1 MELLIYFLLLLA
13 LILIGVPI
21 AFSLLISAAVYVICF
36 STLDPIIIPQKMQYG
51 LNLFVLLAI
60 PFFLMLG
67 EVMGRAGI
75 TGRLVDLAN
84 AIVGHVRGGMAHVNI
99 VTSMLM
105 AGIQGTAAADTAAV
119 GSMLIPA
126 MKKDKYEPNFAA
138 AITAASSAIGPIIP
152 PSLAMVIYGSLG
164 NVSVGRLF
172 LGGAIPG
179 FILGI
184 YLMIYSYLV
193 AKKRNYGSS
202 HGQEGF
208 SIKRLG
214 RSLKAGFLPLL
225 IPIIIIGGIVGGVFT
240 ATESGAVATMVA
252 IILGVFV
259 YRRLGWK
266 ELVDSVRSTIYM
278 MGSVL
283 IIIAAAATFGWI
295 LSIEGAGD
303 LLSES
308 LYRISKNP
316 ILIML
321 IMNALLLILGC
332 FIETVAL
339 LILLT
344 PILLP
349 VAVKVGYD
357 PVHFGVIMVF
367 NLTIG
372 LTTPPLGLCI
382 FIASGIAGIS
392 VKDFMR
398 EMFFLYVPLI
408 LGLLT
413 TVFLPKLVMFLP
425 HNEFYRSLI
434 AFLTVELE

>member
-13 LILIGVPI
+13 LILIGLPI

-425 HNEFYRSLI
+425 NLLMPVR
-434 AFLTVELE
+434 

>member
-1 MELLIYFLLLLA
+1 MELLIYFFLLLF
-13 LILIGVPI
+13 LILLGTPIG
-21 AFSLLISAAVYVICF
+21 FSLLISAAVYVIF
-36 STLDPIIIPQKMQYG
+36 LSSLDPIIIPQKMQYG

-67 EVMGRAGI
+67 EIMGRAGI

-84 AIVGHVRGGMAHVNI
+84 AMVGHIRGGMAHVNI

-105 AGIQGTAAADTAAV
+105 AGIQGTATADTAAV

-126 MKKDKYEPNFAA
+126 MIKDKYAPNFAA
-138 AITAASSAIGPIIP
+138 AITAASSAVGPIIP
-152 PSLAMVIYGSLG
+152 PSLAMVIYGSMG

-179 FILGI
+179 LILGV

-193 AKKRNYGSS
+193 AKRRNYGATQ
-202 HGQEGF
+202 GQESF
-208 SIKRLG
+208 SIKRFY
-214 RSLKAGFLPLL
+214 RNLKSGFLPLL
-225 IPIIIIGGIVGGVFT
+225 IPIIIVGGIVGGVFT
-240 ATESGAVATMVA
+240 PTESGAVATMVA

-259 YRRLGWK
+259 YRTIGLR
-266 ELVDSVRSTIYM
+266 ELIRGALKTIYM

-283 IIIAAAATFGWI
+283 IIVSAAATFGWI

-303 LLSES
+303 LLGDS
-308 LYRISKNP
+308 LLRISKNP
-316 ILIML
+316 IVVML
-321 IMNALLLILGC
+321 VINLLLLTLGC

-349 VAVKVGYD
+349 VVVKVGYD
-357 PVHFGVIMVF
+357 PIHFGVIMVF
-367 NLTIG
+367 NLTVG

-382 FIASGIAGIS
+382 FVASGIAGIS

-398 EMFFLYVPLI
+398 EMFPLYIPLL

-413 TVFLPKLVMFLP
+413 TILFPRLVMFLP
-425 HNEFYRSLI
+425 NLLMPTR
-434 AFLTVELE
+434 

>member
-1 MELLIYFLLLLA
+1 MELLMYFLLLLF
-13 LILIGVPI
+13 LILVGTPIG
-21 AFSLLISAAVYVICF
+21 FSLLISAAVYVIFF
-36 STLDPIIIPQKMQYG
+36 SSLDPIIIPQKMQYG

-84 AIVGHVRGGMAHVNI
+84 AMVGHIRGGMAHVNI

-105 AGIQGTAAADTAAV
+105 AGIQGTATADTAAV

-126 MKKDKYEPNFAA
+126 MIKDRYAPNFAA
-138 AITAASSAIGPIIP
+138 AITAASSAVGPIIP
-152 PSLAMVIYGSLG
+152 PSLAMVIYGSMG

-179 FILGI
+179 FILGA
-184 YLMIYSYLV
+184 YLMVYSYLL
-193 AKKRNYGSS
+193 AKRRNFGAIQG
-202 HGQEGF
+202 HEGF
-208 SIKRLG
+208 SLKRLY
-214 RSLKAGFLPLL
+214 RSLRSGFLPLM
-225 IPIIIIGGIVGGVFT
+225 IPIIVVGGIVGGVFT
-240 ATESGAVATMVA
+240 PTESGAVATMVA

-259 YRRLGWK
+259 YRRIGWR
-266 ELVDSVRSTIYM
+266 ELADSALNTIYM

-283 IIIAAAATFGWI
+283 IIVAGAATFGWI
-295 LSIEGAGD
+295 LSIEGAGE
-303 LLSES
+303 LLGDN
-308 LYRISKNP
+308 LLRISKNP
-316 ILIML
+316 IIIML
-321 IMNALLLILGC
+321 IINALLLIFGC

-349 VAVKVGYD
+349 VVVKVGYD

-382 FIASGIAGIS
+382 FVASGIADIS

-398 EMFFLYVPLI
+398 EMFPLYIPLL

-413 TVFLPKLVMFLP
+413 TVLSPRLVMFLP
-425 HNEFYRSLI
+425 NLLMPIR
-434 AFLTVELE
+434 

>member
-357 PVHFGVIMVF
+357 PIHFGVIMVF

-425 HNEFYRSLI
+425 NLLMPVR
-434 AFLTVELE
+434 

>member
-21 AFSLLISAAVYVICF
+21 AFSLLASAAVYVIFF

-84 AIVGHVRGGMAHVNI
+84 AIVGHIRGGMAHVNI

-126 MKKDKYEPNFAA
+126 MIEDNYSPNFAA

-184 YLMIYSYLV
+184 YLMIYSYLI

-202 HGQEGF
+202 QGQEGF
-208 SIKRLG
+208 STKRLG

-266 ELVDSVRSTIYM
+266 EMVDSVRSTIYL

-283 IIIAAAATFGWI
+283 IIIAGAATFGWI

-303 LLSES
+303 LLSET
-308 LYRISKNP
+308 LYRISNNP

-321 IMNALLLILGC
+321 IINALLLILGC

-349 VAVKVGYD
+349 IATRVGYD

-392 VKDFMR
+392 VKDFMQ
-398 EMFFLYVPLI
+398 EMFLLYIPLL

-413 TVFLPKLVMFLP
+413 TIFFPKLVMFLP
-425 HNEFYRSLI
+425 NLLMPVR
-434 AFLTVELE
+434 

>member
-1 MELLIYFLLLLA
+1 MELMIYSLVLIV
-13 LILIGVPI
+13 LILLGTPIG
-21 AFSLLISAAVYVICF
+21 FSLLLSAAIYVIFF
-36 STLDPIIIPQKMQYG
+36 SPLEPIILPQKMQYG

-67 EVMGRAGI
+67 EVMGRSGI

-84 AIVGHVRGGMAHVNI
+84 ALVGHIRGGMAHVNI

-105 AGIQGTAAADTAAV
+105 AGIQGTATADTAAV

-126 MKKDKYEPNFAA
+126 MKRDKYAPNFAA
-138 AITAASSAIGPIIP
+138 AVTAASSAIGPIIP
-152 PSLAMVIYGSLG
+152 PSLAMVIYGSMG

-179 FILGI
+179 ILLGI
-184 YLMIYSYLV
+184 YLGIY
-193 AKKRNYGSS
+193 
-202 HGQEGF
+202 
-208 SIKRLG
+208 KRLG
-214 RSLKAGFLPLL
+214 RSLRSGFLPLL
-225 IPIIIIGGIVGGVFT
+225 IPVIIVGGIVGGVFT
-240 ATESGAVATMVA
+240 PTESGAVATMVA
-252 IILGVFV
+252 IILGAFV
-259 YRRLGWK
+259 YRRLGWR
-266 ELVDSVRSTIYM
+266 ELLDSVRSTIYM

-283 IIIAAAATFGWI
+283 IIVAAAATFGWI

-308 LYRISKNP
+308 LSRISKNP
-316 ILIML
+316 LVIMF
-321 IMNALLLILGC
+321 IINAILLILGC

-349 VAVKVGYD
+349 IVVSVGYD

-367 NLTIG
+367 NVTIG

-398 EMFFLYVPLI
+398 EMFPLYIPLL

-413 TVFLPKLVMFLP
+413 TVLFPKLVMFLP
-425 HNEFYRSLI
+425 NLLMPMR
-434 AFLTVELE
+434 

>member
-105 AGIQGTAAADTAAV
+105 AGIQGTATADTAAV
-119 GSMLIPA
+119 GSLLIPA
-126 MKKDKYEPNFAA
+126 MKRDKYAPNFAA

-266 ELVDSVRSTIYM
+266 ELADSVRSTIYM

-425 HNEFYRSLI
+425 NLLMPVR
-434 AFLTVELE
+434 

>member
-13 LILIGVPI
+13 LILIGTPI
-21 AFSLLISAAVYVICF
+21 GFSLLISAAVYVICF

-51 LNLFVLLAI
+51 LNMFVLLAI

-67 EVMGRAGI
+67 EIMGRAGI

-84 AIVGHVRGGMAHVNI
+84 ALVGHVRGGMAHVNI

-126 MKKDKYEPNFAA
+126 MKRDKYAPNFAA

-152 PSLAMVIYGSLG
+152 PSLAMVIYGSMG

-172 LGGAIPG
+172 LAGAIPG
-179 FILGI
+179 IILGI

-202 HGQEGF
+202 QGQEGF

-214 RSLKAGFLPLL
+214 RSLKSGFLPLL

-240 ATESGAVATMVA
+240 PTESGAVATVVA

-259 YRRLGWK
+259 YRRLKWK
-266 ELVDSVRSTIYM
+266 ELVDSARNTVYM

-303 LLSES
+303 LLRES
-308 LYRISKNP
+308 LYRISKTP
-316 ILIML
+316 IVIML
-321 IMNALLLILGC
+321 IINALLLLLGC

-349 VAVKVGYD
+349 VVVKVGYD

-392 VKDFMR
+392 VKDFMQ
-398 EMFFLYVPLI
+398 EMFPLYIPLI
-408 LGLLT
+408 IGLLT
-413 TVFLPKLVMFLP
+413 TILFPRLVMFLP
-425 HNEFYRSLI
+425 NLLMPIR
-434 AFLTVELE
+434 

>member
-425 HNEFYRSLI
+425 NLLMPVR
-434 AFLTVELE
+434 

>member
-60 PFFLMLG
+60 PFFLILG
-67 EVMGRAGI
+67 EIMGRAGI

-126 MKKDKYEPNFAA
+126 MIKDKYEPNFAA

-184 YLMIYSYLV
+184 YLMIYSYLI

-240 ATESGAVATMVA
+240 PTESGAVATMFA
-252 IILGVFV
+252 IVLGVFV

-295 LSIEGAGD
+295 LAIEGAGD

-316 ILIML
+316 ILVML

-367 NLTIG
+367 NLTVG

-392 VKDFMR
+392 VKDFMH
-398 EMFFLYVPLI
+398 EMFFLYVPLL

-413 TVFLPKLVMFLP
+413 TVFFPKLVMFLP
-425 HNEFYRSLI
+425 NLLMPVR
-434 AFLTVELE
+434 

>member
-1 MELLIYFLLLLA
+1 MELLMYFLLLLF
-13 LILIGVPI
+13 LILVGTPIG
-21 AFSLLISAAVYVICF
+21 FSLLISAAVYVIFF
-36 STLDPIIIPQKMQYG
+36 SSLDLIIIPQKMQYG

-84 AIVGHVRGGMAHVNI
+84 AMVGHIRGGMAHVNI

-105 AGIQGTAAADTAAV
+105 AGIQGTATADTAAV

-126 MKKDKYEPNFAA
+126 MIKDRYAPNFAA
-138 AITAASSAIGPIIP
+138 AITAASSAVGPIIP
-152 PSLAMVIYGSLG
+152 PSLAMVIYGSMG

-179 FILGI
+179 FILGA
-184 YLMIYSYLV
+184 YLMVYSYLL
-193 AKKRNYGSS
+193 AKRRNFGAIQG
-202 HGQEGF
+202 HEGF
-208 SIKRLG
+208 SLKRLY
-214 RSLKAGFLPLL
+214 RSLRSGFLPLM
-225 IPIIIIGGIVGGVFT
+225 IPIIVVGGIVGGVFT
-240 ATESGAVATMVA
+240 PTESGAVATMVA

-259 YRRLGWK
+259 YRRIGWR
-266 ELVDSVRSTIYM
+266 ELADSALNTIYM

-283 IIIAAAATFGWI
+283 IIVAGAATFGWI
-295 LSIEGAGD
+295 LSIEGAGE
-303 LLSES
+303 LLGDN
-308 LYRISKNP
+308 LLRISKNP
-316 ILIML
+316 IIIML
-321 IMNALLLILGC
+321 IINALLLIFGC

-349 VAVKVGYD
+349 VVVKVGYD

-382 FIASGIAGIS
+382 FVASGIADIS

-398 EMFFLYVPLI
+398 EMFPLYIPLL

-413 TVFLPKLVMFLP
+413 TVLSPRLVMFLP
-425 HNEFYRSLI
+425 NLLMPIR
-434 AFLTVELE
+434 

>member
-1 MELLIYFLLLLA
+1 MGLVIYFLLLLF
-13 LILIGVPI
+13 LILLGTPIG
-21 AFSLLISAAVYVICF
+21 FSLLISAAVYVIF
-36 STLDPIIIPQKMQYG
+36 LSPLDPIIIPQKMQYG

-67 EVMGRAGI
+67 EIMGRAGI

-84 AIVGHVRGGMAHVNI
+84 AMVGHIRGGMAHVNI

-105 AGIQGTAAADTAAV
+105 AGIQGTATADTAAV

-126 MKKDKYEPNFAA
+126 MKKDRYAPNFAA
-138 AITAASSAIGPIIP
+138 AITAASSAVGPIIP
-152 PSLAMVIYGSLG
+152 PSLAMVIYGSMG

-179 FILGI
+179 LILGG

-193 AKKRNYGSS
+193 AKRRNYGATQ
-202 HGQEGF
+202 GQESF
-208 SIKRLG
+208 SVKRFY
-214 RSLKAGFLPLL
+214 RNLKSGFLPLL
-225 IPIIIIGGIVGGVFT
+225 IPIIIVGGIVGGVFT
-240 ATESGAVATMVA
+240 PTESGAVATMVA
-252 IILGVFV
+252 IILGVLV
-259 YRRLGWK
+259 YRRIGLR
-266 ELVDSVRSTIYM
+266 ELIESALNTIYM

-283 IIIAAAATFGWI
+283 IIVSAAATFGWI

-303 LLSES
+303 LLGAS
-308 LYRISKNP
+308 LLRISKNP
-316 ILIML
+316 IVIMF
-321 IMNALLLILGC
+321 IINTLLLILGC

-349 VAVKVGYD
+349 VVVNVGYD
-357 PVHFGVIMVF
+357 PIHFGVIMVF
-367 NLTIG
+367 NLTVG

-382 FIASGIAGIS
+382 FVASGIAGIS

-398 EMFFLYVPLI
+398 EMFPLYIPLL

-413 TVFLPKLVMFLP
+413 TILFPRLVMFLP
-425 HNEFYRSLI
+425 NLLMPVR
-434 AFLTVELE
+434 

>member
-202 HGQEGF
+202 HGQDGF

-321 IMNALLLILGC
+321 IINALLLILGC

-349 VAVKVGYD
+349 VAVKVGFD

-425 HNEFYRSLI
+425 NLLMPVR
-434 AFLTVELE
+434 

>member
-321 IMNALLLILGC
+321 IINALLLILGC

-349 VAVKVGYD
+349 VAVKVGFD

-425 HNEFYRSLI
+425 NLLMPVR
-434 AFLTVELE
+434 

>member
-202 HGQEGF
+202 WSG
-208 SIKRLG
+208 RL
-214 RSLKAGFLPLL
+214 F
-225 IPIIIIGGIVGGVFT
+225 
-240 ATESGAVATMVA
+240 
-252 IILGVFV
+252 
-259 YRRLGWK
+259 
-266 ELVDSVRSTIYM
+266 D
-278 MGSVL
+278 
-283 IIIAAAATFGWI
+283 
-295 LSIEGAGD
+295 
-303 LLSES
+303 
-308 LYRISKNP
+308 
-316 ILIML
+316 
-321 IMNALLLILGC
+321 
-332 FIETVAL
+332 
-339 LILLT
+339 
-344 PILLP
+344 
-349 VAVKVGYD
+349 
-357 PVHFGVIMVF
+357 
-367 NLTIG
+367 
-372 LTTPPLGLCI
+372 
-382 FIASGIAGIS
+382 
-392 VKDFMR
+392 
-398 EMFFLYVPLI
+398 
-408 LGLLT
+408 
-413 TVFLPKLVMFLP
+413 
-425 HNEFYRSLI
+425 
-434 AFLTVELE
+434 

>member
-259 YRRLGWK
+259 YRRIGWK

-321 IMNALLLILGC
+321 IINALLLILGC

-398 EMFFLYVPLI
+398 EMFFLYVPLL

-425 HNEFYRSLI
+425 NLLMPVR
-434 AFLTVELE
+434 

>member
-1 MELLIYFLLLLA
+1 MELLIYSLVLIV
-13 LILIGVPI
+13 LILLGTPIG
-21 AFSLLISAAVYVICF
+21 FSLLLSAAIYVIFF
-36 STLDPIIIPQKMQYG
+36 SPLEPIILPQKMQYG

-67 EVMGRAGI
+67 EVMGRSGI

-84 AIVGHVRGGMAHVNI
+84 ALVGHIRGGMAHVNI

-105 AGIQGTAAADTAAV
+105 AGIQGTATADTAAV

-126 MKKDKYEPNFAA
+126 MKRDKYAPNFAA
-138 AITAASSAIGPIIP
+138 AVTAASSAIGPIIP
-152 PSLAMVIYGSLG
+152 PSLAMVIYGSMG

-172 LGGAIPG
+172 LGGASPG
-179 FILGI
+179 VILGI
-184 YLMIYSYLV
+184 YLGIYSYLI
-193 AKKRNYGSS
+193 AKRRNYGSS
-202 HGQEGF
+202 QGQEGF

-214 RSLKAGFLPLL
+214 RSLRSGFLPLL
-225 IPIIIIGGIVGGVFT
+225 IPVIIVGGIVGGVFT
-240 ATESGAVATMVA
+240 PTESGAVATMVA
-252 IILGVFV
+252 IILGAFV
-259 YRRLGWK
+259 YRRLGWR
-266 ELVDSVRSTIYM
+266 ELLDSVRSTIYM

-283 IIIAAAATFGWI
+283 IIVAAAATFGWI

-308 LYRISKNP
+308 LSRISKNP
-316 ILIML
+316 LVIMF
-321 IMNALLLILGC
+321 IINAILLILGC

-339 LILLT
+339 LLLLT

-349 VAVKVGYD
+349 IVVSVGYD

-367 NLTIG
+367 NVTIG

-398 EMFFLYVPLI
+398 EMFPLYIPLL

-413 TVFLPKLVMFLP
+413 TVLFPKLVMFLP
-425 HNEFYRSLI
+425 NLLMPMR
-434 AFLTVELE
+434 

>member
-1 MELLIYFLLLLA
+1 MELMIYSLVLIV
-13 LILIGVPI
+13 LILLGTPIG
-21 AFSLLISAAVYVICF
+21 FSLLLSAAIYVIFF
-36 STLDPIIIPQKMQYG
+36 SPLEPIILPQKMQYG

-67 EVMGRAGI
+67 EVMGRSGI

-84 AIVGHVRGGMAHVNI
+84 ALVGHIRGGMAHVNI

-105 AGIQGTAAADTAAV
+105 AGIQGTATADTAAV

-126 MKKDKYEPNFAA
+126 MKRDKYAPNFAA
-138 AITAASSAIGPIIP
+138 AVTAASSAIGPIIP
-152 PSLAMVIYGSLG
+152 PSLAMVIYGSMG

-179 FILGI
+179 ILLGI
-184 YLMIYSYLV
+184 YLGIYSYFI
-193 AKKRNYGSS
+193 AKRRNYGPSQ
-202 HGQEGF
+202 GQEGF

-214 RSLKAGFLPLL
+214 RSLRSGFLPLL
-225 IPIIIIGGIVGGVFT
+225 IPVIIVGGIVGGVFT
-240 ATESGAVATMVA
+240 PTESGAVATMVA
-252 IILGVFV
+252 IILGAFV
-259 YRRLGWK
+259 YRRLGWR
-266 ELVDSVRSTIYM
+266 ELLDSVRSTIYM

-283 IIIAAAATFGWI
+283 IIVAAAATFGWI

-308 LYRISKNP
+308 LSRISKNP
-316 ILIML
+316 LVIMF
-321 IMNALLLILGC
+321 IINAILLILGC

-349 VAVKVGYD
+349 IVVSVGYD

-367 NLTIG
+367 NVTIG

-398 EMFFLYVPLI
+398 EMFPLYIPLL

-413 TVFLPKLVMFLP
+413 TVLFPKLVMFLP
-425 HNEFYRSLI
+425 NLLMPMR
-434 AFLTVELE
+434 

>member
-1 MELLIYFLLLLA
+1 MELLIYFLLLLF
-13 LILIGVPI
+13 LILLGTPIG
-21 AFSLLISAAVYVICF
+21 FSLLISAAVYVIF
-36 STLDPIIIPQKMQYG
+36 LSPLDPIIIPQKMQYG

-67 EVMGRAGI
+67 EIMGRAGI
-75 TGRLVDLAN
+75 TGRLVNLAN
-84 AIVGHVRGGMAHVNI
+84 AMVGHIRGGMAHVNI

-105 AGIQGTAAADTAAV
+105 AGIQGTATADTAAV

-126 MKKDKYEPNFAA
+126 MKKDRYAPNFAA
-138 AITAASSAIGPIIP
+138 AITAASSAVGPIIP
-152 PSLAMVIYGSLG
+152 PSLAMVIYGSMG

-179 FILGI
+179 LILGA

-193 AKKRNYGSS
+193 AKRRNYGVTQ
-202 HGQEGF
+202 GQEGF
-208 SIKRLG
+208 SMKRFY
-214 RSLKAGFLPLL
+214 RNLKSGFLPLS
-225 IPIIIIGGIVGGVFT
+225 IPIIIVGGIVGGVFT
-240 ATESGAVATMVA
+240 PTESGAVATMVA

-259 YRRLGWK
+259 YRKIGLK
-266 ELVDSVRSTIYM
+266 ELVRSALKTIYM

-283 IIIAAAATFGWI
+283 IIVSAAATFGWI

-303 LLSES
+303 LLGAS
-308 LYRISKNP
+308 LLRISKNP
-316 ILIML
+316 IIVML
-321 IMNALLLILGC
+321 VINLLLLILGC

-349 VAVKVGYD
+349 VVVKVGYD
-357 PVHFGVIMVF
+357 PIHFGVIMVF
-367 NLTIG
+367 NLTVG

-382 FIASGIAGIS
+382 FVASGIAGIS

-398 EMFFLYVPLI
+398 EMFPLYIPLL

-413 TVFLPKLVMFLP
+413 TILFPRLVIFLPNLLMP
-425 HNEFYRSLI
+425 TR
-434 AFLTVELE
+434 

>member
-1 MELLIYFLLLLA
+1 MELLIYSLVLIV
-13 LILIGVPI
+13 LILLGTPIG
-21 AFSLLISAAVYVICF
+21 FSLLLSAAIYVIFF
-36 STLDPIIIPQKMQYG
+36 SPLEPIILPQKMQYG

-67 EVMGRAGI
+67 EVMGRSGI

-84 AIVGHVRGGMAHVNI
+84 ALVGHIRGGMAHVNI

-105 AGIQGTAAADTAAV
+105 AGIQGTATADTAAV

-126 MKKDKYEPNFAA
+126 MKRDKYAPNFAA
-138 AITAASSAIGPIIP
+138 AVTAASSAIGPIIP
-152 PSLAMVIYGSLG
+152 PSLAMVIYGSMG

-179 FILGI
+179 ILLGI
-184 YLMIYSYLV
+184 YLGIYCYLI
-193 AKKRNYGSS
+193 AKRRNYGSS
-202 HGQEGF
+202 QGQEGF

-214 RSLKAGFLPLL
+214 RSLRSGFLPLL
-225 IPIIIIGGIVGGVFT
+225 IPVIIVGGIVGGVFT
-240 ATESGAVATMVA
+240 PTESGAVATMVA
-252 IILGVFV
+252 IILGAFV
-259 YRRLGWK
+259 YRRLGWR
-266 ELVDSVRSTIYM
+266 ELLDSVRSTIYM

-283 IIIAAAATFGWI
+283 IIVAAAATFGWI

-308 LYRISKNP
+308 LSRISKNP
-316 ILIML
+316 LVIMF
-321 IMNALLLILGC
+321 IINGILLILGC

-339 LILLT
+339 IILLT

-349 VAVKVGYD
+349 IVVSVGYD

-367 NLTIG
+367 NVTIG

-398 EMFFLYVPLI
+398 EMFPLYIPLL

-413 TVFLPKLVMFLP
+413 TVLFPKLVMFLP
-425 HNEFYRSLI
+425 NLLMPMR
-434 AFLTVELE
+434 

>member
-1 MELLIYFLLLLA
+1 MELLIYFLLLLF
-13 LILIGVPI
+13 LILLGTPIG
-21 AFSLLISAAVYVICF
+21 FSLLISAAVYVIF
-36 STLDPIIIPQKMQYG
+36 LSPLDPIIIPQKMQYG

-67 EVMGRAGI
+67 EIMGRAGI
-75 TGRLVDLAN
+75 TGRLVNLAN
-84 AIVGHVRGGMAHVNI
+84 AMVGHIRGGMAHVNI

-105 AGIQGTAAADTAAV
+105 AGIQGTATADTAAV

-126 MKKDKYEPNFAA
+126 MKKDRYAPNFAA
-138 AITAASSAIGPIIP
+138 AITAASSAVGPIIP
-152 PSLAMVIYGSLG
+152 PSLAMVIYGSMG

-179 FILGI
+179 LILGV
-184 YLMIYSYLV
+184 YLMIYSYLI
-193 AKKRNYGSS
+193 AKRRKYGVTQ
-202 HGQEGF
+202 GQESF
-208 SIKRLG
+208 SMKRLY
-214 RSLKAGFLPLL
+214 RNLKSGFLPLL
-225 IPIIIIGGIVGGVFT
+225 IPIIIVGGIVGGVFT
-240 ATESGAVATMVA
+240 PTESGAVATMVA

-259 YRRLGWK
+259 YRKIGWR
-266 ELVDSVRSTIYM
+266 ELARSALKTIYM

-283 IIIAAAATFGWI
+283 IIVAAAATFGWI

-303 LLSES
+303 LLGDS
-308 LYRISKNP
+308 LLRISKSP
-316 ILIML
+316 IVIML
-321 IMNALLLILGC
+321 IINVLLLILGC

-349 VAVKVGYD
+349 VVIKVGYD

-367 NLTIG
+367 NLTVG
-372 LTTPPLGLCI
+372 LTPPPLGLCI
-382 FIASGIAGIS
+382 FVASGIAGIS

-398 EMFFLYVPLI
+398 EMFPLYIPLL

-413 TVFLPKLVMFLP
+413 TILFPRLVMFLP
-425 HNEFYRSLI
+425 NLVMPTR
-434 AFLTVELE
+434 

>member
-1 MELLIYFLLLLA
+1 MELLIYFFLLLA
-13 LILIGVPI
+13 LILLGAPI
-21 AFSLLISAAVYVICF
+21 AFSLLISAAVYVVCF
-36 STLDPIIIPQKMQYG
+36 SSLDPIIIPQKMQYG
-51 LNLFVLLAI
+51 LNMFVLLAI

-67 EVMGRAGI
+67 EIMGRAGI

-84 AIVGHVRGGMAHVNI
+84 ALVGHVRGGMAHVNI

-126 MKKDKYEPNFAA
+126 MKRDKYPPNFAA

-152 PSLAMVIYGSLG
+152 PSLAMVIYGSMG

-179 FILGI
+179 IILGS
-184 YLMIYSYLV
+184 YLMIYSYFV
-193 AKKRNYGSS
+193 AKHRNYGSS
-202 HGQEGF
+202 QSQEGF
-208 SIKRLG
+208 SIKRLIH
-214 RSLKAGFLPLL
+214 SLKAGFLPLM

-240 ATESGAVATMVA
+240 PTESGAVATMVA

-266 ELVDSVRSTIYM
+266 ELVESARDTIYM

-283 IIIAAAATFGWI
+283 IIVAAAATFGWI

-303 LLSES
+303 LLSDS

-316 ILIML
+316 IVIML
-321 IMNALLLILGC
+321 VINALLLLLGC

-349 VAVKVGYD
+349 VVVKVGYD

-398 EMFFLYVPLI
+398 EMFPLYIPLI

-413 TVFLPKLVMFLP
+413 TVFFPRVVMFLP
-425 HNEFYRSLI
+425 NLLMPMH
-434 AFLTVELE
+434 

>member
-13 LILIGVPI
+13 LILIGTPI
-21 AFSLLISAAVYVICF
+21 AFSLLVSAAVYVICF

-51 LNLFVLLAI
+51 LNMFVLLAI

-67 EVMGRAGI
+67 EIMGRAGI

-84 AIVGHVRGGMAHVNI
+84 ALVGHVRGGMAHVNI

-126 MKKDKYEPNFAA
+126 MIKDRYAPNFAA
-138 AITAASSAIGPIIP
+138 AVTAASSAIGPIIP
-152 PSLAMVIYGSLG
+152 PSLAMVIYGSMG

-179 FILGI
+179 IILGM

-202 HGQEGF
+202 QGQEGF

-214 RSLKAGFLPLL
+214 RSLKSGFLPLL

-240 ATESGAVATMVA
+240 PTESGAVATVVA

-259 YRRLGWK
+259 YRRLKWK
-266 ELVDSVRSTIYM
+266 ELVDSARNTVYM

-303 LLSES
+303 LLRES
-308 LYRISKNP
+308 LYRISETP
-316 ILIML
+316 IVIML
-321 IMNALLLILGC
+321 IINALLLLLGC

-349 VAVKVGYD
+349 VVVKVGYD

-392 VKDFMR
+392 VKDFMQ
-398 EMFFLYVPLI
+398 EMFPLYIPLI
-408 LGLLT
+408 IGLLT
-413 TVFLPKLVMFLP
+413 TILFPRLVMFLP
-425 HNEFYRSLI
+425 NLLMPIR
-434 AFLTVELE
+434 

>member
-202 HGQEGF
+202 HGQDGF

-425 HNEFYRSLI
+425 NLLMPVR
-434 AFLTVELE
+434 

>member
-1 MELLIYFLLLLA
+1 MELLIYFLLLLT
-13 LILIGVPI
+13 LILVGMPI

-126 MKKDKYEPNFAA
+126 MKKDKYEPSFAA

-321 IMNALLLILGC
+321 IINALLLILGC

-398 EMFFLYVPLI
+398 EMFFLYVPLL

-425 HNEFYRSLI
+425 NLLMPVR
-434 AFLTVELE
+434 

>member
-1 MELLIYFLLLLA
+1 MELLIYSLVLIV
-13 LILIGVPI
+13 LILLGTPIG
-21 AFSLLISAAVYVICF
+21 FSLLLSAAIYVIFF
-36 STLDPIIIPQKMQYG
+36 SPLEPIILPQKMQYG

-67 EVMGRAGI
+67 EVMGRSGI

-84 AIVGHVRGGMAHVNI
+84 ALVGHIRGGMAHVNI

-105 AGIQGTAAADTAAV
+105 AGIQGTATADTAAV

-126 MKKDKYEPNFAA
+126 MKRDKYAPNFAA
-138 AITAASSAIGPIIP
+138 AVTAASSAIGPIIP
-152 PSLAMVIYGSLG
+152 PSLAMVIYGSMG

-172 LGGAIPG
+172 LGGASPG
-179 FILGI
+179 ILLGI
-184 YLMIYSYLV
+184 YLGIYCYLI
-193 AKKRNYGSS
+193 AKRRNYGSS
-202 HGQEGF
+202 QGQEGF

-214 RSLKAGFLPLL
+214 RSLRSGFLPLL
-225 IPIIIIGGIVGGVFT
+225 IPVIIVGGIVGGVFT
-240 ATESGAVATMVA
+240 PTESGAVATMVA
-252 IILGVFV
+252 IILGAFV
-259 YRRLGWK
+259 YRRLGWR
-266 ELVDSVRSTIYM
+266 ELLDSVRSTIYM

-283 IIIAAAATFGWI
+283 IIVAAAATFGWI

-308 LYRISKNP
+308 LSRISKNP
-316 ILIML
+316 LVIMF
-321 IMNALLLILGC
+321 IINAILLILGC

-339 LILLT
+339 LLLLT

-349 VAVKVGYD
+349 IVVSVGYD

-367 NLTIG
+367 NVTIG

-398 EMFFLYVPLI
+398 EMFPLYIPLL

-413 TVFLPKLVMFLP
+413 TVLFPKLVMFLP
-425 HNEFYRSLI
+425 NLLMPMR
-434 AFLTVELE
+434 

>member
-1 MELLIYFLLLLA
+1 MIED
-13 LILIGVPI
+13 G
-21 AFSLLISAAVYVICF
+21 
-36 STLDPIIIPQKMQYG
+36 
-51 LNLFVLLAI
+51 
-60 PFFLMLG
+60 
-67 EVMGRAGI
+67 
-75 TGRLVDLAN
+75 
-84 AIVGHVRGGMAHVNI
+84 
-99 VTSMLM
+99 
-105 AGIQGTAAADTAAV
+105 
-119 GSMLIPA
+119 
-126 MKKDKYEPNFAA
+126 YEPNFAA

-184 YLMIYSYLV
+184 YLMIYSYLI

-202 HGQEGF
+202 YGQEGF

-240 ATESGAVATMVA
+240 ATESGAVATMIA

-259 YRRLGWK
+259 YRRLGCK

-308 LYRISKNP
+308 LFRISGNP

-321 IMNALLLILGC
+321 IINALLLILGC

-349 VAVKVGYD
+349 IVVKVGYD

-425 HNEFYRSLI
+425 NLLMPVR
-434 AFLTVELE
+434 

>member
-36 STLDPIIIPQKMQYG
+36 SSLEPIIIPQKMQYG

-84 AIVGHVRGGMAHVNI
+84 ALVGHVRGGMAHVNI

-126 MKKDKYEPNFAA
+126 MKRDRYEPGFAA

-184 YLMIYSYLV
+184 YLMIYSYII
-193 AKKRNYGSS
+193 AKKRNYGAS

-208 SIKRLG
+208 SINRLG
-214 RSLKAGFLPLL
+214 RSLRAGFLPLL
-225 IPIIIIGGIVGGVFT
+225 IPVIIIGGIVGGVFT

-252 IILGVFV
+252 IVLGVFV

-283 IIIAAAATFGWI
+283 VIIAAAATFGWI

-321 IMNALLLILGC
+321 IINALLLILGC

-392 VKDFMR
+392 VKDFMH

-425 HNEFYRSLI
+425 NLLMPVR
-434 AFLTVELE
+434 

>member
-1 MELLIYFLLLLA
+1 MELLIYSLVLIV
-13 LILIGVPI
+13 LILLGTPIG
-21 AFSLLISAAVYVICF
+21 FSLLLSAAIYVIFF
-36 STLDPIIIPQKMQYG
+36 SPLEPIILPQKMQYG

-67 EVMGRAGI
+67 EVMGRSGI

-84 AIVGHVRGGMAHVNI
+84 ALVGHIRGGMAHVNI

-105 AGIQGTAAADTAAV
+105 AGIQGTATADTAAV

-126 MKKDKYEPNFAA
+126 MKRDKYAPNFAA
-138 AITAASSAIGPIIP
+138 AVTAASSAIGPIIP
-152 PSLAMVIYGSLG
+152 PSLAMVIYGSMG

-179 FILGI
+179 ILLGI
-184 YLMIYSYLV
+184 YLGIYCYLI
-193 AKKRNYGSS
+193 AKRRNYGSS
-202 HGQEGF
+202 QGQEGF

-214 RSLKAGFLPLL
+214 RSLRSGFLPLL
-225 IPIIIIGGIVGGVFT
+225 IPVIIVGGIVGGVFT
-240 ATESGAVATMVA
+240 PTESGAVATMVA
-252 IILGVFV
+252 IILGAFV
-259 YRRLGWK
+259 YRRLGWR
-266 ELVDSVRSTIYM
+266 ELLDSVRSTIYM

-283 IIIAAAATFGWI
+283 IIVAAAATFGWI

-308 LYRISKNP
+308 LSRISKNP
-316 ILIML
+316 LVIMF
-321 IMNALLLILGC
+321 IINAILLILGC

-339 LILLT
+339 LLLLT

-349 VAVKVGYD
+349 IVVSVGYD

-367 NLTIG
+367 NVTIG

-398 EMFFLYVPLI
+398 EMFPLYIPLL
-408 LGLLT
+408 LGLIT
-413 TVFLPKLVMFLP
+413 TVLFPKLVMFLP
-425 HNEFYRSLI
+425 NLLMPMR
-434 AFLTVELE
+434 

>member
-1 MELLIYFLLLLA
+1 MELMIYSLVLIV
-13 LILIGVPI
+13 LILLGTPIG
-21 AFSLLISAAVYVICF
+21 FSLLLSAAIYVIFF
-36 STLDPIIIPQKMQYG
+36 SPLEPIILPQKMQYG

-67 EVMGRAGI
+67 EVMGRSGI

-84 AIVGHVRGGMAHVNI
+84 ALVGHIRGGMAHVNI

-105 AGIQGTAAADTAAV
+105 AGIQGTATADTAAV

-126 MKKDKYEPNFAA
+126 MKRDKYAPNFAA
-138 AITAASSAIGPIIP
+138 AVTAASSAIGPIIP
-152 PSLAMVIYGSLG
+152 PSLAMVIYGSMG

-179 FILGI
+179 ILLGI
-184 YLMIYSYLV
+184 YLGIYSYLI
-193 AKKRNYGSS
+193 AKRRNYGSS
-202 HGQEGF
+202 QGQEGF

-214 RSLKAGFLPLL
+214 RSLRSGFLPLL
-225 IPIIIIGGIVGGVFT
+225 IPVIIVGGIVGGVFT
-240 ATESGAVATMVA
+240 PTESGAVATMVA
-252 IILGVFV
+252 IILGAFV
-259 YRRLGWK
+259 YRRLGWR
-266 ELVDSVRSTIYM
+266 ELLDSVRSTIYM

-283 IIIAAAATFGWI
+283 IIVAAAATFGWI

-308 LYRISKNP
+308 LSRISKNP
-316 ILIML
+316 LVIMF
-321 IMNALLLILGC
+321 IINAILLILGC

-349 VAVKVGYD
+349 IVVSVGYD

-367 NLTIG
+367 NVTIG

-398 EMFFLYVPLI
+398 EMFPLYIPLL

-413 TVFLPKLVMFLP
+413 TVLFPKLVMFLP
-425 HNEFYRSLI
+425 NLLMPMR
-434 AFLTVELE
+434 

>member
-1 MELLIYFLLLLA
+1 
-13 LILIGVPI
+13 
-21 AFSLLISAAVYVICF
+21 
-36 STLDPIIIPQKMQYG
+36 
-51 LNLFVLLAI
+51 
-60 PFFLMLG
+60 
-67 EVMGRAGI
+67 
-75 TGRLVDLAN
+75 
-84 AIVGHVRGGMAHVNI
+84 
-99 VTSMLM
+99 
-105 AGIQGTAAADTAAV
+105 
-119 GSMLIPA
+119 MLIPA
-126 MKKDKYEPNFAA
+126 MIKDGYTPNFAA

-179 FILGI
+179 AILGI
-184 YLMIYSYLV
+184 YLMTYSYLV

-214 RSLKAGFLPLL
+214 RSLKSGALPLL
-225 IPIIIIGGIVGGVFT
+225 IPIVIIGGIVGGVFT
-240 ATESGAVATMVA
+240 PTESGAVATMVA

-278 MGSVL
+278 LGSVL

-295 LSIEGAGD
+295 LAIEGAGD

-425 HNEFYRSLI
+425 NLLMPVR
-434 AFLTVELE
+434 